1 MVCRNELER
10 NAREVIGRFDG
21 ITEGA
26 QWVQGDH
33 SIFIQMGCPAIAVSS
48 QWFVEHVDSQ
58 DITHTPKDNPE
69 IVDCRKLVVIARALN
84 QLIRDL

>member
-1 MVCRNELER
+1 MP
-10 NAREVIGRFDG
+10 GRSSAAFDG

-48 QWFVEHVDSQ
+48 QWFIEHVDSQ
-58 DITHTPKDNPE
+58 DITHTPRDNPE
-69 IVDCRKLVVIARALN
+69 IVDCRKLVEIARALN
-84 QLIRDL
+84 QLIRNL